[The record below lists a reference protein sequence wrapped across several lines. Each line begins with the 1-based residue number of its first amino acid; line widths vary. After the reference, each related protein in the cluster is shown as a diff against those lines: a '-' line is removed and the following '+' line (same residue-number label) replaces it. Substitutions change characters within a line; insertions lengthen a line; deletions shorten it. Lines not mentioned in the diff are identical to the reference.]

1 MFQRLGHLAVT
12 RSRLVLALAGLG
24 IVLAALAGIHAPSKL
39 KSSGFVSPNAPSQL
53 ATNRLNKE
61 FGGTPNLVLLVG
73 ARTGNVDQP
82 DVATAGRVVAAQVA
96 ASPGVTQVTSYWATN
111 SPALRSRDG
120 TEALV
125 LAHVAG
131 DDTVLKNRTSA
142 IDDKVTATTGPIT
155 VRAGG
160 EAASNNAV
168 GSQIA
173 KDLALAEAIA
183 VPLTMVLL
191 ILAFGSVVAAALPV
205 AIGLVSILAT
215 LAVLWVIGSLT
226 DVSIYALNLTTA
238 LSLGLAIDYSLLM
251 VNRYREE
258 LAGGYAA
265 GEAVRRS
272 VATAGRT
279 ILFSAGTVAAAMA
292 ALLVFPVYFLR
303 SFAYAGI
310 SVVALATVGALV
322 ILPAILFLLGP
333 RVNAVPVRLGAG
345 RRPAFGRSESPFW
358 RRIASG
364 VMRRPVLA
372 GAPVVILLVVLG
384 LPFAHVHFG
393 TPDDRVLPASAP
405 ARQVGD
411 ALRSQFSSNA
421 NNTIDVVTTRPLGP
435 AAAAAYS
442 QTLSSE
448 RGIAQVTG
456 PAGIWAAGRE
466 ISPAGA
472 ASNAHQSPDGSW
484 FSAIITPDPL
494 SGTAQSLVDHV
505 RGTPVP
511 GGVTSYA
518 GGSAASLVD
527 QKHDLGSRLPL
538 ALILIVLTTL
548 IVLWLFTGSVVLPLK
563 ALVLN
568 FLSLTA
574 VFGAMVWI
582 FQYGH
587 LSGLLGFTPLPTST
601 TMPLLLFCIAFGL
614 SMDYEV
620 FMLSRIK
627 ELHDAGVPNAEAVA
641 GGLARTGRIVTTAAA
656 LLAVT
661 FLAFATSKVSF
672 IQMFGIG
679 TALAILVDATL
690 IRGVLVPSF
699 MRLAGDA
706 NWWSPAPLRRLH
718 DRFGLSEVPA
728 PAPGPA
734 AAPCREP
741 ESVPA

>member
-1 MFQRLGHLAVT
+1 MFRRLGHLATT
-12 RSRLVLALAGLG
+12 RPRLVLALTALG
-24 IVLAALAGIHAPSKL
+24 IVLAAMAGIHAPSKL
-39 KSSGFVSPNAPSQL
+39 KSSGFVSSSAPSEL
-53 ATNRLNKE
+53 AKNRLDSQ
-61 FGGTPNLVLLVG
+61 FGGTPNLVLLVQAKAG
-73 ARTGNVDQP
+73 DVDQP
-82 DVATAGRVVAAQVA
+82 TVAAAGRSVASQVA
-96 ASPGVTQVTSYWATN
+96 ASPGVTQVTSYWSTN

-131 DDTVLKNRTSA
+131 DDTLLKNRTNA
-142 IDDKVTATTGPIT
+142 IDDKVTTASGPVT

-160 EAASNNAV
+160 LAASNNAV

-173 KDLALAEAIA
+173 KDLALAEGIA
-183 VPLTMVLL
+183 VPLTLILL
-191 ILAFGSVVAAALPV
+191 ILAFGSVVAATLPV

-215 LAVLWVIGSLT
+215 LAVLWIIGSLT
-226 DVSIYALNLTTA
+226 NVSIYALNLTTA
-238 LSLGLAIDYSLLM
+238 MSLGLAIDYSLLM

-258 LAGGYAA
+258 LAGGY
-265 GEAVRRS
+265 GVNEAVRRS

-322 ILPAILFLLGP
+322 VLPAILVLLGR
-333 RVNAVPVRLGAG
+333 RVNAAPIRLGRG
-345 RRPAFGRSESPFW
+345 HPAFGRAESPFW

-364 VMRRPVLA
+364 VMRRPILA

-411 ALRSQFSSNA
+411 ALRSQFTSNA
-421 NNTIDVVTTRPLGP
+421 NNTIDVVTTKPLPP

-448 RGIAQVTG
+448 PGIAQVTG
-456 PAGIWAAGRE
+456 PAGIWIAGHLT
-466 ISPAGA
+466 SPAVAEA
-472 ASNAHQSPDGSW
+472 ASHQSPDSSW

-494 SGTAQSLVDHV
+494 SGTAQSLVNHV
-505 RGTPVP
+505 RSTPVP

-538 ALILIVLTTL
+538 ALLLIVLTTL

-574 VFGAMVWI
+574 VFGAMVWV

-656 LLAVT
+656 LLAVS

-699 MRLAGDA
+699 MRLAGNA
-706 NWWSPAPLRRLH
+706 NWWSPAPLRWLH
-718 DRFGLSEVPA
+718 DRFGFTEA
-728 PAPGPA
+728 PAPTPA
-734 AAPCREP
+734 PREP

>member
-1 MFQRLGHLAVT
+1 MFQRLGHLATT

-24 IVLAALAGIHAPSKL
+24 IVLAAMAGIHAPSKL
-39 KSSGFVSPNAPSQL
+39 KSSGFVSSTAPSEL
-53 ATNRLNKE
+53 AKNRLDSQ
-61 FGGTPNLVLLVG
+61 FGGTPNLVLLVQAKAG
-73 ARTGNVDQP
+73 DVDQP
-82 DVATAGRVVAAQVA
+82 TVAAAGRSVASRVA
-96 ASPGVTQVTSYWATN
+96 ASPGVTQVTSYWATH

-131 DDTVLKNRTSA
+131 DDTVLKNRTNA
-142 IDDKVTATTGPIT
+142 IDGKVTTSSGPIT

-160 EAASNNAV
+160 LAASNNAV

-173 KDLALAEAIA
+173 KDLALAEGIA
-183 VPLTMVLL
+183 VPLTLILL
-191 ILAFGSVVAAALPV
+191 ILAFGSVVAATLPV

-215 LAVLWVIGSLT
+215 LAVLWIIGSLT
-226 DVSIYALNLTTA
+226 NVSIYALNLTTA
-238 LSLGLAIDYSLLM
+238 MSLGLAIDYSLLM

-258 LAGGYAA
+258 LAGGY
-265 GEAVRRS
+265 GVNEAVRRS

-322 ILPAILFLLGP
+322 ILPAILFVLGP
-333 RVNAVPVRLGAG
+333 RVNAAPVRLGRG
-345 RRPAFGRSESPFW
+345 RPAFGRSESPFW

-364 VMRRPVLA
+364 VMRRPILA

-411 ALRSQFSSNA
+411 ALRSQFTSNA
-421 NNTIDVVTTRPLGP
+421 NNTIDVVTTKRLPP
-435 AAAAAYS
+435 AAAATYS
-442 QTLSSE
+442 QTLSSKP
-448 RGIAQVTG
+448 GIAQVTG
-456 PAGIWAAGRE
+456 PAGIWVAGHQT
-466 ISPAGA
+466 SPAVAEA
-472 ASNAHQSPDGSW
+472 ASHQSPDSSW

-494 SGTAQSLVDHV
+494 SGTAQSLVNHV
-505 RGTPVP
+505 RSTPVP

-574 VFGAMVWI
+574 VFGAMVWV

-627 ELHDAGVPNAEAVA
+627 ELHDAGTPNAEAVA

-656 LLAVT
+656 LLAVS

-706 NWWSPAPLRRLH
+706 NWWSPAPLRWLH
-718 DRFGLSEVPA
+718 ERFGLSEVPVPK
-728 PAPGPA
+728 PAP
-734 AAPCREP
+734 REP